1 VKEHFRERRT
11 APATISVP
19 EWGTEGEPAIIHVFP
34 LTLRQRRKIYTKGD
48 GQPRDAAG
56 VQAHILIVAAFD
68 ASGAPLFSEMDENDL
83 LTKADALVVGR
94 VAAAIMTSAESI
106 PVVSAKT

>member
-1 VKEHFRERRT
+1 
-11 APATISVP
+11 
-19 EWGTEGEPAIIHVFP
+19 
-34 LTLRQRRKIYTKGD
+34 
-48 GQPRDAAG
+48 
-56 VQAHILIVAAFD
+56 
-68 ASGAPLFSEMDENDL
+68 MDENDL